1 MASNIVL
8 KLPDELVSRFK
19 SMVPNRQRTRVITS
33 LMETEI
39 KRREKELERVA
50 AEVEADVALK
60 EDMRDWDVTIADGI
74 DEYVPPHDEKR

>member
-1 MASNIVL
+1 MPSNLVL

-19 SMVPNRQRTRVITS
+19 SMVPNRQRTRVIAA
-33 LMETEI
+33 LMESEI

-60 EDMRDWDVTIADGI
+60 EDLREWDATVADGI
-74 DEYVPPHDEKR
+74 DEYVPANDEKR